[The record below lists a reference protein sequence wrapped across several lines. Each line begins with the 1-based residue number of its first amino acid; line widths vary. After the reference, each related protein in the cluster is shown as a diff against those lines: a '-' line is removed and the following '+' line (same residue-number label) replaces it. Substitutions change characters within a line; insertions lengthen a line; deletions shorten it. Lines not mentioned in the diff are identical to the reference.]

1 MNTALELKN
10 ISVAF
15 DQCKVI
21 NAISFVLNEGDI
33 GCLLGPSG
41 CGKTTLLRTIAGFEA
56 PLEGEVWI
64 RGVRVSDRKYLV
76 PVEQRQVGMVFQD
89 SALFP
94 HMTVRENIAF
104 GLQQMHGRQKEAR
117 ITELVDLLEISEF
130 LHKYPHRLSGGQQ
143 QRVALGRAIASR
155 PRILLLDEPF
165 ASLDFELREQLAQ
178 EVRNVLKQDGIT
190 AVLVSHNQLEAFA
203 MADIVGV
210 INDGRL
216 LQWDTAFNLYH
227 RPVTA
232 YVADFV
238 GEGVFLSGKVISDKE
253 VQTELGTI
261 TGTLSLGL
269 EHGTSV
275 KVLIRPDDIVHDD
288 NSALTANVLDKAFR
302 GAEFL
307 YTLML
312 ASGTKVLS
320 LVPSHHNH
328 PVNEPIGIRLE
339 IDHLVVF
346 PARIDHSC
354 R

>member
-1 MNTALELKN
+1 MTAALELKN

-15 DQCKVI
+15 DHHRVVDS
-21 NAISFVLNEGDI
+21 ISFILDEGDI
-33 GCLLGPSG
+33 SCLLGPSG

-56 PLEGEVWI
+56 PVEGEVWI
-64 RGVRVSDRKYLV
+64 RGMRVSDKKHLV
-76 PVEQRQVGMVFQD
+76 PVEQRQAGMVFQD

-94 HMTVRENIAF
+94 HMTVKENIAF
-104 GLQQMHGRQKEAR
+104 GLQQMHGKQKEAR
-117 ITELVDLLEISEF
+117 ITELVDLLAIGGF

-210 INDGRL
+210 INEGRL

-227 RPVTA
+227 RPATA
-232 YVADFV
+232 YIADFV
-238 GEGVFLSGKVISDKE
+238 GEGVFLSGKVVGDRE
-253 VQTELGTI
+253 VQTELGII
-261 TGTLSLGL
+261 TGTSPLGL
-269 EHGTSV
+269 NRGTSV
-275 KVLIRPDDIVHDD
+275 EVLIRPDDIVHDD
-288 NSALTANVLDKAFR
+288 NSALTAKVTDKVFR

-307 YTLML
+307 YTLAL
-312 ASGTKVLS
+312 ASGSRVLS
-320 LVPSHHNH
+320 LIPSHHNH
-328 PVNEPIGIRLE
+328 PLNEPIGIRLE
-339 IDHLVVF
+339 IDHLVIF
-346 PARIDHSC
+346 PSRG
-354 R
+354 

>member
-1 MNTALELKN
+1 MTSALELKN
-10 ISVAF
+10 ISVAY
-15 DQCKVI
+15 DNHKVI
-21 NAISFVLNEGDI
+21 DAISFELNEGDI

-56 PLEGEVWI
+56 PQDGEVWI
-64 RGVRVSDRKYLV
+64 RGIRVSDRKRLV
-76 PVEQRQVGMVFQD
+76 PVELRHAGMVFQD

-104 GLQQMHGRQKEAR
+104 GLQQIHGGRKEAR
-117 ITELVDLLEISEF
+117 ITELVDLLAVGEF
-130 LHKYPHRLSGGQQ
+130 LDKYPHQLSGGQQ
-143 QRVALGRAIASR
+143 QRVALARAIASR

-165 ASLDFELREQLAQ
+165 ASLDFELREQLAR

-190 AVLVSHNQLEAFA
+190 AVMVSHNQLEAFA

-210 INDGRL
+210 INEGRL

-227 RPVTA
+227 RPATA

-238 GEGVFLSGKVISDKE
+238 GEGVFLSGKVIGDKE

-261 TGTLSLGL
+261 TGTISLGL
-269 EHGTSV
+269 NHGAAV
-275 KVLIRPDDIVHDD
+275 EVLIRPDDIVHDD
-288 NSALTANVLDKAFR
+288 NSAMTAKVLDKAFR

-312 ASGTKVLS
+312 ASGTRVLS

-328 PVNEPIGIRLE
+328 PINEPIGIRLE

-346 PARIDHSC
+346 PERG
-354 R
+354 